1 MNRKGQAV
9 NIKDIVKLIGV
20 LIVSFLLLSFMS
32 VIFSAIQDIQA
43 SIDSIVALFIPLIII
58 AFFFELVRRVFR

>member
-43 SIDSIVALFIPLIII
+43 SIYSIVALFIPLIII